1 MYIKNMWSRHMVFK
15 WAQKNTTKHLLE
27 KSMHIDFGISLVY
40 QTIELKRFVD
50 LASPMKK
57 YRSEKFIVNAAV
69 HNDIQVRIEHKSKAL
84 TFGTDLNLSNG
95 QFGANDTGLKTN
107 VIEKCQMNKYVINL
121 HQYHVHLHNDI
132 QVRIEHK
139 SKALTFG
146 TDLNLSNGQFGAND
160 TDERDKEEH
169 RFDMEITT
177 DKLRES
183 EIGRK
188 IIELIGEEELYKY
201 DPELLNSLHIDGVIK
216 YSREQ
221 KEKLKVQYKKV
232 DFPIRELHE
241 AEIPL
246 VIKQSE
252 KELRQRHTIQLAE
265 RAIERC
271 ERFVRMENDKED
283 FLLSIRGQRHEDF
296 VLHMNIFEQRL

>member
-1 MYIKNMWSRHMVFK
+1 M
-15 WAQKNTTKHLLE
+15 E
-27 KSMHIDFGISLVY
+27 ISLVY

-50 LASPMKK
+50 LAPPMKK
-57 YRSEKFIVNAAV
+57 HRSEKIIVNAAV

-95 QFGANDTGLKTN
+95 QFGANDT
-107 VIEKCQMNKYVINL
+107 
-121 HQYHVHLHNDI
+121 
-132 QVRIEHK
+132 
-139 SKALTFG
+139 
-146 TDLNLSNGQFGAND
+146 
-160 TDERDKEEH
+160 DERNKEEH
-169 RFDMEITT
+169 RFDMEITI
-177 DKLRES
+177 DKLRQS

-241 AEIPL
+241 AEILL